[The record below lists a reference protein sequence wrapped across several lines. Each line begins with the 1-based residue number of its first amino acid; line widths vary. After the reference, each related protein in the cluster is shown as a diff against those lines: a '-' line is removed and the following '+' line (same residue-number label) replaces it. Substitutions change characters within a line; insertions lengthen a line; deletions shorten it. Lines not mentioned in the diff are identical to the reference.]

1 MTKPKITVIIPTRER
16 AGVLEAALRTATA
29 QNYEGLE
36 IIVSDNCSG
45 DGTDAVVQ
53 RANDSRIRYLNT
65 GRRLS
70 MSHNWEFALAHVQ
83 EGWVTFMG
91 DDDGLLPGAISRIAE
106 IVAATQAQ
114 VIRTE
119 FCTYDWPGMPNRS
132 EGQLIV
138 PLLSGLEYRRSSW
151 WLRKVLEGKT
161 RYSQLPMIY
170 NGGFIHISVLKRI
183 KEIMGTF
190 FPSVNPDVYTAVAVA
205 RLTEEFLF
213 IREPLAMSGTSKYS
227 NGHSAFSAN
236 STRNLQ
242 AYQQFLSEDNI
253 PFHPDMPTLKDG
265 SLPLSLQ
272 ACVYEAYLQSAPLGG
287 DVEGVNHE
295 KQLAVMLAT
304 SGKHRTMIDAWGRR
318 FAQLHGLDY
327 ASALRAATRLRPRL
341 QARMFWHK
349 LQRVLRSVVTDRL
362 ALQNVHEACIAAG
375 VIRSA
380 PGRGDSLR
388 FLASELRSALRRRA
402 TE

>member
-236 STRNLQ
+236 SMRNLQ

-253 PFHPDMPTLKDG
+253 PFHPDMPTLEDG

>member
-70 MSHNWEFALAHVQ
+70 MSHNWEFALGHVQ
-83 EGWVTFMG
+83 DGWVTFMG
-91 DDDGLLPGAISRIAE
+91 DDDGLLPGAIGRVAE
-106 IVAATQAQ
+106 IIAATQAQ

-119 FCTYDWPGMPNRS
+119 FCTYDWPGMSDRS
-132 EGQLIV
+132 QGQLIV
-138 PLLSGLEYRRSSW
+138 PLSSGLEYRSSSQ
-151 WLRKVLEGKT
+151 WLRKVLEGKAH
-161 RYSQLPMIY
+161 YNQLPMIY
-170 NGGFIHISVLKRI
+170 NGGFIHISVLQRI
-183 KEIMGTF
+183 KEAIGAF
-190 FPSVNPDVYTAVAVA
+190 FSSVNPDVYTAVAVA
-205 RLTEEFLF
+205 RLTGEFLF

-236 STRNLQ
+236 SMRNLQ

-253 PFHPDMPTLKDG
+253 PFHPDMPTLEDG

-304 SGKHRTMIDAWGRR
+304 SGKHRTMIDAWGRL

-327 ASALRAATRLRPRL
+327 ASARRAATRLRPRL

>member
-1 MTKPKITVIIPTRER
+1 MTKPKITVIIPTHER

-91 DDDGLLPGAISRIAE
+91 DDDGLLPGAIGRVAE
-106 IVAATQAQ
+106 IIAATQAQ

-119 FCTYDWPGMPNRS
+119 YCTYDWPSMPNRQK
-132 EGQLIV
+132 GQLIV
-138 PLLSGLEYRRSSW
+138 SLSSGLEYRSSSQ
-151 WLRKVLEGKT
+151 WLRKVMEGKA

-170 NGGFIHISVLKRI
+170 NGGFIHISVLQRI
-183 KEIMGTF
+183 KEVMGAF
-190 FPSVNPDVYTAVAVA
+190 FSSVNPDVYTAVAVA
-205 RLTEEFLF
+205 RLTDEFVF
-213 IREPLAMSGTSKYS
+213 VHEPLAMSGTSKYS
-227 NGHSAFSAN
+227 NGHSSFSTSAA
-236 STRNLQ
+236 RNLQ
-242 AYQQFLSEDNI
+242 AYQQFLSEGNI
-253 PFHPDMPTLKDG
+253 PFHSDMPTLEDG

-287 DVEGVNHE
+287 GIEEINHE
-295 KQLAVMLAT
+295 EQLAVMLAT
-304 SGKHRTMIDAWGRR
+304 SGKHRTMIDAWGQC

-327 ASALRAATRLRPRL
+327 ASAYFAAARLRPRL
-341 QARMFWHK
+341 QARMFGQK
-349 LQRVLRSVVTDRL
+349 LQRVLRSVVIDRL
-362 ALQNVHEACIAAG
+362 ALQNVHEASIAAG

-388 FLASELRSALRRRA
+388 FLGGELCSALRRRA

>member
-29 QNYEGLE
+29 QTYEGLE

-45 DGTDAVVQ
+45 DGTDDVVQ

-236 STRNLQ
+236 SMRNLQ

-253 PFHPDMPTLKDG
+253 PFHPDMPTLEDG